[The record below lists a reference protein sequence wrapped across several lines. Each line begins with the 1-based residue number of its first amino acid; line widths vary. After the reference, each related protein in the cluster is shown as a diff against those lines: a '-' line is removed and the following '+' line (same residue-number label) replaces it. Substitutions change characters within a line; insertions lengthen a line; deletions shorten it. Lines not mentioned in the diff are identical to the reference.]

1 MADAVK
7 AISKKPQD
15 TPEQSEIKRIRN
27 GFHMVTANAGTG
39 KTHTIAEL
47 VVMIYLDEE
56 RRLYPDL
63 PPGQHIDGK
72 QQAAMLRQ
80 IKAVTFTR
88 DAAKEL
94 DDRIYGIFDELGIPT
109 QLTKAGKRYRICRTI
124 DSYVQLW
131 MLRDQVIKQL
141 LSVDPDMDGSLRE
154 KLGKMQQDTQDA
166 LKVCGEGNASI
177 GLFRSWPWINS
188 EDVDCLIFDA
198 IHRGA
203 EDAIAGVNPADWPT
217 QFDKFLF
224 TLTPPGVR
232 AEQGERVQWGA
243 GFWADKVEAWKSYQG
258 EMHALNERFQRG
270 ELAGQ
275 PDYEQQRLRLD
286 VWEGHVGARR
296 EFFAIL
302 ELARSRG
309 YHPVRSPEK
318 LAALVVL
325 QEIATADY
333 WSDFATFHNFA
344 LQFYASKL
352 RFGVMDYTDFL
363 IACVDTFEQA
373 PFLVERDKEYP
384 RAGIRGKYVLYD
396 EVQDNSV
403 SNNRLFRVLCAS
415 KTVPYLAVAVGD
427 AKQAIYGFRGACS
440 YGFGQMI
447 DVVRKRS
454 PENIHHLTCSFRSLS
469 KIVALGNECVMTLPS
484 YKKTV
489 QPSHTVYP
497 EPGEIVL
504 APPLTDE
511 QGEAHWVLQRVRDIL
526 DSTNESVMLLHRNN
540 LREHPVVR
548 PLEQL
553 QKEYPDRIRLLTIHR
568 SKGLQ
573 ADNVFLMGMTATIM
587 PDVRTNYTQMV
598 NLLYVAL
605 TRPRKALFITAPYT
619 LMRPNKEGVLEC
631 RTVGPSPFILRLPTL
646 CALAERSGWPM
657 FLLEKGESATK
668 QAAMVLTAKVSGK
681 ESMLRRQ
688 WRALW
693 PHIPIRDSDG
703 DEYTEETGSAAPSAQ
718 IQLIT
723 RRSLYEGNELVLNA
737 GPRLDEG
744 IKERVRA
751 KLRQAFL
758 KNGQIPRL
766 QKDEYMVALRCGW
779 IETEE
784 GGNKRGLSQS
794 FQKEMAAA

>member
-1 MADAVK
+1 
-7 AISKKPQD
+7 
-15 TPEQSEIKRIRN
+15 
-27 GFHMVTANAGTG
+27 
-39 KTHTIAEL
+39 
-47 VVMIYLDEE
+47 
-56 RRLYPDL
+56 
-63 PPGQHIDGK
+63 
-72 QQAAMLRQ
+72 
-80 IKAVTFTR
+80 
-88 DAAKEL
+88 
-94 DDRIYGIFDELGIPT
+94 
-109 QLTKAGKRYRICRTI
+109 
-124 DSYVQLW
+124 
-131 MLRDQVIKQL
+131 
-141 LSVDPDMDGSLRE
+141 
-154 KLGKMQQDTQDA
+154 
-166 LKVCGEGNASI
+166 
-177 GLFRSWPWINS
+177 
-188 EDVDCLIFDA
+188 
-198 IHRGA
+198 
-203 EDAIAGVNPADWPT
+203 
-217 QFDKFLF
+217 
-224 TLTPPGVR
+224 
-232 AEQGERVQWGA
+232 
-243 GFWADKVEAWKSYQG
+243 
-258 EMHALNERFQRG
+258 
-270 ELAGQ
+270 
-275 PDYEQQRLRLD
+275 
-286 VWEGHVGARR
+286 
-296 EFFAIL
+296 
-302 ELARSRG
+302 
-309 YHPVRSPEK
+309 
-318 LAALVVL
+318 
-325 QEIATADY
+325 
-333 WSDFATFHNFA
+333 
-344 LQFYASKL
+344 
-352 RFGVMDYTDFL
+352 
-363 IACVDTFEQA
+363 
-373 PFLVERDKEYP
+373 
-384 RAGIRGKYVLYD
+384 
-396 EVQDNSV
+396 
-403 SNNRLFRVLCAS
+403 
-415 KTVPYLAVAVGD
+415 
-427 AKQAIYGFRGACS
+427 
-440 YGFGQMI
+440 
-447 DVVRKRS
+447 
-454 PENIHHLTCSFRSLS
+454 
-469 KIVALGNECVMTLPS
+469 
-484 YKKTV
+484 
-489 QPSHTVYP
+489 VYP

-668 QAAMVLTAKVSGK
+668 QAAMVLTAKGSGK